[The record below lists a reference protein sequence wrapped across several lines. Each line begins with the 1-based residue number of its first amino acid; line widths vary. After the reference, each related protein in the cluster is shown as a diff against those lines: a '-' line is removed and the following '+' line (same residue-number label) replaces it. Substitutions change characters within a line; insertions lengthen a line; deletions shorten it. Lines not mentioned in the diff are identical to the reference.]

1 MGLLINPYV
10 LIQWQIASVR
20 NALFVVTEGE
30 RAGKFIAFL
39 RASLSLSRVQSLLL
53 CQTLGWREGLKYPI
67 TLINLATAT
76 WLPKLVPL
84 ISHDVIC

>member
-1 MGLLINPYV
+1 MFLYNGRLRPFAMPCSLLLRV
-10 LIQWQIASVR
+10 S
-20 NALFVVTEGE
+20 
-30 RAGKFIAFL
+30 AGKFIAFL

-53 CQTLGWREGLKYPI
+53 CQTLGWRQGLKYPI

-84 ISHDVIC
+84 ISHDIIC